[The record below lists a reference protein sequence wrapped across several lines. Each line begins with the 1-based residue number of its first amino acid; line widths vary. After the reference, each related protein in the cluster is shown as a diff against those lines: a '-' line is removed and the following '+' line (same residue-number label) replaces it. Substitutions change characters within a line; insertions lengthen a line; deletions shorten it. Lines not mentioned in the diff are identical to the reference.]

1 MSKSLG
7 LIALVPEMVFSVKDF
22 KIKISRFAPGLLVV
36 LPFAVSIVVFIVAR
50 VTAEILAPLFVGH
63 IVIMDNHRG
72 SKWS

>member
-1 MSKSLG
+1 
-7 LIALVPEMVFSVKDF
+7 MVFSIRDF
-22 KIKISRFAPGLLVV
+22 KIKISRLSLGLLAIF
-36 LPFAVSIVVFIVAR
+36 PFAVSVIVFVIAR